1 MIDENKPLTYPKWV
15 GLLLSFILSGS
26 AQFISGNRYVGIAWY
41 IILGT
46 LGFLSFLV
54 LAIPLEAAIPAF
66 VILLAVYS
74 ILWIIMMKQSYRHIQ
89 RIGFRRWTAI
99 IIVFLLLGILSEF
112 IEKSAMQVFNMPTSS
127 MEPTIMGNKK
137 NASGEKIPYSGD
149 RLFVEKISYHFR
161 QPRRGELVVF
171 KSKNVI
177 PNATE
182 YLIKRVVGLPGDRIS
197 IQPPYV
203 LINGKKLLDPPV
215 FKNISESMGGYVA
228 HGSLSTPADEII
240 LGSDR
245 YFLMGD
251 NSKNSLDSRF
261 YGAVPKDDI
270 VGRVVRIVWPLN
282 RMKIPE

>member
-1 MIDENKPLTYPKWV
+1 MIEENKPTTYPKWV

-26 AQFISGNRYVGIAWY
+26 AQFISGNRYIGIAWY
-41 IILGT
+41 IT
-46 LGFLSFLV
+46 LETLVFLSFLL

-66 VILLAVYS
+66 IILLAIYLT
-74 ILWIIMMKQSYRHIQ
+74 LWIIMMKQSYRHIR
-89 RIGFRRWTAI
+89 RIGFWGWAAI
-99 IIVFLLLGILSEF
+99 ILVSILLGTLSEL
-112 IEKSAMQVFNMPTSS
+112 IEKRAVQVFCMPASS

-161 QPRRGELVVF
+161 QPRRGEVVVF

-177 PNATE
+177 PNTTE

-203 LINGKKLLDPPV
+203 LINGKKLVDPPI
-215 FKNISESMGGYVA
+215 FKNISELMGGYLA
-228 HGSLSTPADEII
+228 MGSLSLPADEIV
-240 LGSDR
+240 LDNDK

-251 NSKNSLDSRF
+251 NSKFSLDSRH
-261 YGAVPKDDI
+261 YGAVPRNNI
-270 VGRVVRIVWPLN
+270 IGRVTRIVWPLN
-282 RMKIPE
+282 RMKLPE